1 MFGIHPEQTAQ
12 NLRAY
17 NTLSK
22 IEHNTREGM
31 RKALY
36 FIGDKI
42 TRDAK
47 RYILDRNK
55 TGRLYLIRRGK
66 RLKRH
71 RASAPYE
78 SPASLSGNLQ
88 RSLNFTVKGY
98 DEVEVGDHASYAK
111 YLEVGTS
118 KMIKRP
124 YLIKAISANDKYIRE
139 MFSKEITRALR
150 GRD

>member
-36 FIGDKI
+36 FIGDRV
-42 TRDAK
+42 TRDAR
-47 RYILDRNK
+47 RYILDKNK
-55 TGRLYLIRRGK
+55 TGRVYLVRIGT

-71 RASAPYE
+71 QASARYE
-78 SPASLSGNLQ
+78 SPANLTGDLQ
-88 RSLNFTVKGY
+88 RSLNFSVKGY
-98 DEVEVGDHASYAK
+98 DEVEVGASTFYAAK
-111 YLEVGTS
+111 LE
-118 KMIKRP
+118 KIMDRP
-124 YLIKAISANDKYIRE
+124 YLKKAIDANDRYIIE

>member
-36 FIGDKI
+36 FIGDKV
-42 TRDAK
+42 TLDAR
-47 RYILDRNK
+47 RYILDKNK
-55 TGRLYLIRRGK
+55 TGRVYLVRIGN

-71 RASAPYE
+71 RASARHE
-78 SPASLSGNLQ
+78 SPANMTGALQ
-88 RSLNFTVKGY
+88 KSLNFTVRGY
-98 DEVEVGDHASYAK
+98 DEVEVGANVSYAGK
-111 YLEVGTS
+111 LE
-118 KMIKRP
+118 KIMDRP
-124 YLIKAISANDKYIRE
+124 YLIKAINANDKYIRE
-139 MFSKEITRALR
+139 MFSKEITNALR
-150 GRD
+150 GRH